1 MEQKRVQTDISTRN
15 LIIKLCLQG
24 KSFREVGKIVGR
36 THSTV
41 QKIINK
47 FRYEGTVRNKP
58 GRGRKK
64 ILTTAEE
71 RFICRKIKIDP
82 QTNIRNLTSEVS
94 SRIKTKISVE
104 TIRRTLRKEGYN
116 GRIARKKP
124 YISEA
129 NRKKRLEFAK
139 AFVNYDESF
148 WENVIFSDETKINL
162 FGRDGRKQIV
172 WRKVNTEYDKKN
184 TCPTIKHGGGSVML
198 WGCIGS
204 NGTGSVEFING
215 KMDKIQYLNILKKHL
230 KQSAEKLKMPL
241 SARQ

>member
-1 MEQKRVQTDISTRN
+1 MQTDIPTRN
-15 LIIKLCLQG
+15 LIVKLYLQG
-24 KSFREVGKIVGR
+24 KSFREVGKIVER

-41 QKIINK
+41 EKIINK

-58 GRGRKK
+58 GRGRKR
-64 ILTTAEE
+64 ILTTADV
-71 RFICRKIKIDP
+71 RSICRQIKIDP

-94 SRIKTKISVE
+94 SRIKSKISVE

-124 YISEA
+124 YISQT

-139 AFVNYDESF
+139 TFINCDESF
-148 WENVIFSDETKINL
+148 WENIIFSDETKINL

-172 WRKVNTEYDKKN
+172 WRKANTEYDKKN
-184 TCPTIKHGGGSVML
+184 TSPTIKHGGGSVML

-204 NGTGSVEFING
+204 NGTGNVEFIDG
-215 KMDKIQYLNILKKHL
+215 KMDKIQYLNI
-230 KQSAEKLKMPL
+230 
-241 SARQ
+241 